1 MTYTQIHKLNQLLKR
16 RDMIERKIQS
26 IKRLAEKNNN
36 PVLQFDPDYTHSV
49 SIARDQVPELF
60 DEVYDLVLSHLQDK
74 LNELNATLDKANNIL
89 KECIADEI

>member
-1 MTYTQIHKLNQLLKR
+1 MRGYTQIHKLNQLLKR
-16 RDMIERKIQS
+16 
-26 IKRLAEKNNN
+26 AEKNNN

-60 DEVYDLVLSHLQDK
+60 DEVYGLVLSHLQDK